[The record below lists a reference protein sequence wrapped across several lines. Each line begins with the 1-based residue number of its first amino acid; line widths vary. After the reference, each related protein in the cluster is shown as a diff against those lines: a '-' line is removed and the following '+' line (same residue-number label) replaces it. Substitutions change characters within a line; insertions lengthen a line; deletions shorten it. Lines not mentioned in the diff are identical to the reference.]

1 MKNFLTTIM
10 LILPLWA
17 SASLPL
23 DVSTDELV
31 KHSDHMLVGHVVNVD
46 MIDGR
51 GREIK
56 DLEAR
61 TGPGSD
67 NKIRLLIQVD
77 EVIKTNAKSV
87 PKTLKVPLD
96 SFMHFKYGQIK
107 KAHEGDTEKFLLL
120 LKGPDFQ
127 PPFAGTFRRELAE
140 RERIIELFNVK

>member
-1 MKNFLTTIM
+1 M
-10 LILPLWA
+10 LIIPLWV

-23 DVSTDELV
+23 NISTEELV
-31 KHSDHMLVGHVVNVD
+31 KNSDHMLVGHVIDVD

-51 GREIK
+51 GHAIK

-67 NKIRLLIQVD
+67 NKIRLIIQVD

-107 KAHEGDTEKFLLL
+107 KAHEGDTERFLLL

-127 PPFAGTFRRELAE
+127 PPFAGTFRRELIE
-140 RERIIELFNVK
+140 RDRIVELFSASLAAE